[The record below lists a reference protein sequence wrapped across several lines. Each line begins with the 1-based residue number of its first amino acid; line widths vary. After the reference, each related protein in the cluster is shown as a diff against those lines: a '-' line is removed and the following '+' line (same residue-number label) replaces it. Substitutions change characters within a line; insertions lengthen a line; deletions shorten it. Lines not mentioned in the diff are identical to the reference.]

1 MMRINVDERRRL
13 PSISPI
19 RRRYERTPFSK
30 RSRLA
35 CSEKALTSYCSVQ
48 NTDGTAG
55 NQYYIDINIYA
66 LHARRE
72 LQEAELSSK
81 ETARSANEVQ
91 NWEIDFPL
99 AGPSPTTASE
109 FLSSHKLGTKV
120 G

>member
-1 MMRINVDERRRL
+1 MRNIRTRRL
-13 PSISPI
+13 PSIPPI
-19 RRRYERTPFSK
+19 RRQYERTDGRTVSK
-30 RSRLA
+30 RSLLA

-72 LQEAELSSK
+72 LQEAELSYR
-81 ETARSANEVQ
+81 ETARSADEMQ
-91 NWEIDFPL
+91 NWETDFPL
-99 AGPSPTTASE
+99 AGPSPTKASE